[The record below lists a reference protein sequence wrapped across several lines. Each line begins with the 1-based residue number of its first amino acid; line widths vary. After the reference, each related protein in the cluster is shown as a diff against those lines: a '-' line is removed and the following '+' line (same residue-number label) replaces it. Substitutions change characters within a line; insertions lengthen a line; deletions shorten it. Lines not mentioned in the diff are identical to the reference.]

1 MRPSIRY
8 ALLISLL
15 SSTALAQKNQ
25 IANNNIYDQST
36 IIKNKTVR
44 SVSGNFKQNSGSVSS
59 SSYNKN
65 FKAFSVEEIKISFD
79 GLDQQ
84 EVLTKICTEYVGKYM
99 TYEMISELNLKL
111 VKALI
116 DQDYLVPQISIS
128 EDKGKLNIN
137 VKVSGIDSVVV
148 LGDGKNSEL
157 MNEYAN
163 KILLQNPAK
172 VKYVQKYLGLMNKI
186 PGYDVEYK
194 LEEKIGSS
202 SEIELIV
209 ATVKTKGEAFVGVD
223 NYGVNDLGKMQMS
236 AVTQVYS
243 PFGAPDS
250 FLVHGSTTN
259 HPDKLNDVGV
269 GYSRTIN
276 THGTDAHFFASHF
289 TNNSTKDD
297 VVNAD
302 DGTGNNVRASL
313 THHLYLAAHQDLQG
327 EVAVNY
333 RNATS
338 HVVDATTNVSRT
350 DRKSNYISAD
360 IGLKYLFKDGWGS
373 RNIMHLTFVQGVE
386 GRFKNYNDGGVLDL
400 VDSPD
405 EHFNIIKFNVYKD
418 QPLINNFSLFS
429 HVTANYSGDKL
440 PSQEKFTLGGRDFGR
455 GYSFG
460 TIDGNRMLAAS
471 LEVRYTHLMDGD
483 NFVDEIQPYIF
494 RDMGYVGKQY
504 GDTDITHLSSMGAGL
519 RLKMKYDID
528 FGAEAATPTNK
539 SYKVDGEQHDVKTK
553 FGVYVNKA
561 FKF

>member
-1 MRPSIRY
+1 MRSTIKY

-15 SSTALAQKNQ
+15 SSTALAQKSQ
-25 IANNNIYDQST
+25 IAESHLYDQSS
-36 IIKNKTVR
+36 IIKDKSAKV
-44 SVSGNFKQNSGSVSS
+44 VSGKAGVSS
-59 SSYNKN
+59 RNAVSQSKK
-65 FKAFSVEEIKISFD
+65 FKAFIVQEIAINFN
-79 GLDQQ
+79 GIEQQ
-84 EVLTKICTEYVGKYM
+84 EGVNNICAEYAGKYM
-99 TYEMISELNLKL
+99 TYETISELKIRLIRNL
-111 VKALI
+111 VQ
-116 DQDYLVPQISIS
+116 QDYLVPQVDIT
-128 EDKGKLNIN
+128 EDKGKLKIN
-137 VKVSGIDSVVV
+137 VNTSGIDSVVI
-148 LGDGKNSEL
+148 LGEGKDNKL
-157 MNEYAN
+157 MKEYAD
-163 KILLQNPAK
+163 KILSANPAK
-172 VKYVQKYLGLMNKI
+172 VKYVQRYLALMNKI
-186 PGYDVEYK
+186 PGYDIEYK

-202 SEIELIV
+202 SETELII

-259 HPDKLNDVGV
+259 HPDRLNDVGV

-276 THGTDAHFFASHF
+276 AYGTDAHFFASHF

-313 THHLYLAAHQDLQG
+313 THHLYLASHQDLQG

-338 HVVDATTNVSRT
+338 YVVDDATNVSRT
-350 DRKSNYISAD
+350 DRKSNYISGD
-360 IGLKYLFKDGWGS
+360 IGLKYLFKDGW
-373 RNIMHLTFVQGVE
+373 NANNMIHLAVVQGID

-400 VDSPD
+400 IDSPD

-418 QPLINNFSLFS
+418 QPIINNFSLFS

-471 LEVRYTHLMDGD
+471 LEVRYTHQMDGKM
-483 NFVDEIQPYIF
+483 FVDEIQPYIF

-504 GDTDITHLSSMGAGL
+504 GDTDITHLSSTGAGV
-519 RLKMKYDID
+519 RLKLRYDID
-528 FGAEAATPTNK
+528 FGAEAAVPANK
-539 SYKVDGEQHDVKTK
+539 SYKVDGEQHDVKTR
-553 FGVYVNKA
+553 FGVYINKA